1 MGIIILIV
9 VNIQKKS
16 TMQDKTP
23 RNEKGQRHGNWIWY
37 LPDGTMA
44 LSVHYANDK
53 LVCLF
58 DEFHGGLEY
67 KSFYAR

>member
-1 MGIIILIV
+1 M
-9 VNIQKKS
+9 QHKRQC
-16 TMQDKTP
+16 QDKQQY
-23 RNEKGQRHGNWIWY
+23 NEQGQRHGNWIWY

-44 LSVHYANDK
+44 LSVHYLNGS

-58 DEFHGGLEY
+58 DEYHGGNEY